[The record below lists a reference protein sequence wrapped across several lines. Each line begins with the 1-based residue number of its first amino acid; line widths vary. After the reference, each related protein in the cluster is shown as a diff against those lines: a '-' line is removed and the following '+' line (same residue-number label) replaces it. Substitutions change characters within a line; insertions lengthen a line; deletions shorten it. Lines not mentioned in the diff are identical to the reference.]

1 MEIFEDTA
9 LWEAMDPAQIPTK
22 NEFGPRAIIFG
33 GWFPTC
39 AAGNSV
45 CILDRSSDNRG
56 AMCVYDCTIA
66 GAIGGRFSAQDIE
79 DYIKVPPYKRT
90 DKTYSPNITE

>member
-1 MEIFEDTA
+1 
-9 LWEAMDPAQIPTK
+9 MDPAQIPTK

-39 AAGNSV
+39 AAGNAV

-56 AMCVYDCTIA
+56 AMCVYDCTNP
-66 GAIGGRFSAQDIE
+66 GAIGGRFSA
-79 DYIKVPPYKRT
+79 
-90 DKTYSPNITE
+90 